1 MGEDIYSLINQIA
14 PADLKAIQAARTK
27 WDSIAKPL
35 GSLGTF
41 EDIIAEMAGLMSTA
55 EVSVKKPVLAV
66 LCADNG
72 VVEEGVSQSGQEVT
86 LSVMRALAERKSTV
100 SFMAEETGCEVIPV
114 DVGVCFEDE
123 SNISCEVKDIEE
135 LCNWTDKDSND
146 NKRLRI
152 LDRRIRNGTGNIT
165 KEPAMTG
172 EECIKAVLNGISL
185 VRDLKN
191 KGFDLILTGEM
202 GIGNTTTSA
211 AVASVLTGKDPSFF
225 VGRGAGLP
233 DEKLKRKLEIVKR
246 AIAFH
251 NPDPEDIIGVLSA
264 IGGLDIACLCGMFLG
279 GAIEKVPV
287 VIDGYISSVAALCA
301 YRLNPLSKKAM
312 IASHLTAEQGGRL
325 IIEELG
331 KKAVIQADMH
341 LGEGGGAMMM
351 LPMLKMALAV
361 YNSGHVFD
369 QLGIEAYQRFEHA

>member
-1 MGEDIYSLINQIA
+1 MGEDIYSLIHQIT
-14 PADLKAIQAARTK
+14 PADSKEIHAARRK

-35 GSLGTF
+35 GSLGAF

-114 DVGVCFEDE
+114 DVGVCLEDE
-123 SNISCEVKDIEE
+123 SNISCEIKDIEE

-152 LDRRIRNGTGNIT
+152 LDRRTRNGTGNIA
-165 KEPAMTG
+165 KEPAMTR

-264 IGGLDIACLCGMFLG
+264 VGGLDIAGLCGMFLG

-312 IASHLTAEQGGRL
+312 IASHLTAEQGGQL

>member
-1 MGEDIYSLINQIA
+1 MGEDIYSLINQIT
-14 PADLKAIQAARTK
+14 PADSKEIHAARRK

-35 GSLGTF
+35 GSLGAF

-114 DVGVCFEDE
+114 DVGVCLEDE
-123 SNISCEVKDIEE
+123 SNISCEIKDIEE
-135 LCNWTDKDSND
+135 LCNWTDKDSDD

-152 LDRRIRNGTGNIT
+152 LDRRTRNGTGNIA
-165 KEPAMTG
+165 KEPAMTR

-264 IGGLDIACLCGMFLG
+264 VGGLDIAGLCGMFLG

-361 YNSGHVFD
+361 YNSGHIFD

>member
-1 MGEDIYSLINQIA
+1 
-14 PADLKAIQAARTK
+14 
-27 WDSIAKPL
+27 
-35 GSLGTF
+35 
-41 EDIIAEMAGLMSTA
+41 
-55 EVSVKKPVLAV
+55 
-66 LCADNG
+66 
-72 VVEEGVSQSGQEVT
+72 
-86 LSVMRALAERKSTV
+86 
-100 SFMAEETGCEVIPV
+100 
-114 DVGVCFEDE
+114 
-123 SNISCEVKDIEE
+123 
-135 LCNWTDKDSND
+135 
-146 NKRLRI
+146 
-152 LDRRIRNGTGNIT
+152 
-165 KEPAMTG
+165 
-172 EECIKAVLNGISL
+172 
-185 VRDLKN
+185 
-191 KGFDLILTGEM
+191 M

-264 IGGLDIACLCGMFLG
+264 VGGFDIAGLCGMFLG

-287 VIDGYISSVAALCA
+287 VIDGYICSVAALCA

-312 IASHLTAEQGGRL
+312 IASHLTAEQGGQL

-341 LGEGGGAMMM
+341 LGEGGGAIM
-351 LPMLKMALAV
+351 LFPMLKMALAV

>member
-1 MGEDIYSLINQIA
+1 MREEIYSLINQIT
-14 PADLKAIQAARTK
+14 PADSKAILAARRK

-35 GSLGTF
+35 GSLGAF

-114 DVGVCFEDE
+114 DVGVCLEDE
-123 SNISCEVKDIEE
+123 SNISCEIKDIEE

-152 LDRRIRNGTGNIT
+152 LDRRIRNGTGNIA
-165 KEPAMTG
+165 KEPAMTM
-172 EECIKAVLNGISL
+172 EECIKAVQNGISI

-264 IGGLDIACLCGMFLG
+264 VGGFDIAGLCGMFLG